1 MFPRRNL
8 PRLPLEVHL
17 AELRRRLLVF
27 LAFLFGLW
35 VLLFLLF
42 SHLVPFFLWPY
53 RRAMGKFTVHM
64 VFTTLPEAVMAALK
78 STFFMALALTL
89 PLLLY
94 QAWAYLSPGLFPHER
109 RLGRR
114 LLALSFFLM
123 LAGGLAGYF
132 LFLPILLHF
141 FLSFGYAHFQAN
153 LRLQN
158 YLSFMAKTLLVSV
171 LLAEIPLLVA
181 LLTRT
186 KIISRRVLTRRWWK
200 ILGGLYL
207 IALFLTPGDFL
218 SQLLLLFTLY
228 LFLELGFL
236 LARFL

>member
-1 MFPRRNL
+1 MLPRRDL

-17 AELRRRLLVF
+17 AELRRRLLVS

-35 VLLFLLF
+35 VLLFSFFPRLTP
-42 SHLVPFFLWPY
+42 VFLWPY
-53 RRAMGKFTVHM
+53 RRALGDFSARM
-64 VFTTLPEAVMAALK
+64 VFTTLPEAIMAALK
-78 STFFMALALTL
+78 ATFFLALALML

-94 QAWAYLSPGLFPHER
+94 QGWAYISPGLFPEER

-114 LLALSFFLM
+114 LLVISFFLM

-132 LFLPILLHF
+132 VFLPALLHF
-141 FLSFGYAHFQAN
+141 FLSFGYAHFEAN

-171 LLAEIPLLVA
+171 LLSEIPLLVA
-181 LLTRT
+181 LLTRV
-186 KIISRRVLTRRWWK
+186 KIISRRVLSRRRWHL
-200 ILGGLYL
+200 LGGLYL
-207 IALFLTPGDFL
+207 VALFLTPGDFL
-218 SQLLLLFTLY
+218 SQILLLLTLY